1 MIEIL
6 IPLILLGIFAG
17 LLSGFFGIGSGI
29 ILVPAYI
36 FLFNYLNFPPE
47 IIPLLATGSSMGTM
61 AITIPMAS
69 YTHYKNKNINLEVIK
84 YMFLAAIIA
93 TIFGRYVAANIESS
107 TLQIIIAISLLLAAI
122 QLVFD
127 FSPKNINK
135 TINKIELFLI
145 GGFIALITSFVGIGG
160 GILMVPYFQFR
171 GLKIHEAIGT
181 SSLMG
186 FFFAISGLIGALLF
200 APDKLNQIDYVYG
213 SVFIP
218 AILIAGI
225 SSIYFARL
233 GANISNRID
242 GNSLKLAFSVLVI
255 LVALRIIYITF
266 I

>member
-6 IPLILLGIFAG
+6 IPLILLGVFAG

-107 TLQIIIAISLLLAAI
+107 TLQIIIALSLLLAAI
-122 QLVFD
+122 QLALD
-127 FSPKNINK
+127 FSPKNIN
-135 TINKIELFLI
+135 NKKIKHNLQVNDRHKKKDDKKISFSLLLLI
-145 GGFIALITSFVGIGG
+145 
-160 GILMVPYFQFR
+160 
-171 GLKIHEAIGT
+171 
-181 SSLMG
+181 
-186 FFFAISGLIGALLF
+186 
-200 APDKLNQIDYVYG
+200 DK
-213 SVFIP
+213 FW
-218 AILIAGI
+218 
-225 SSIYFARL
+225 
-233 GANISNRID
+233 
-242 GNSLKLAFSVLVI
+242 K
-255 LVALRIIYITF
+255 
-266 I
+266 

>member
-1 MIEIL
+1 M
-6 IPLILLGIFAG
+6 
-17 LLSGFFGIGSGI
+17 
-29 ILVPAYI
+29 
-36 FLFNYLNFPPE
+36 
-47 IIPLLATGSSMGTM
+47 
-61 AITIPMAS
+61 
-69 YTHYKNKNINLEVIK
+69 
-84 YMFLAAIIA
+84 
-93 TIFGRYVAANIESS
+93 AANIESS
-107 TLQIIIAISLLLAAI
+107 TLQIIIATSLLLAAI
-122 QLVFD
+122 QLTFD

-135 TINKIELFLI
+135 SINKIELFVV

-160 GILMVPYFQFR
+160 GILMVPYFQLR
-171 GLKIHEAIGT
+171 GLRIHEAIGT

-213 SVFIP
+213 SVFVP

-242 GNSLKLAFSVLVI
+242 GNSLKLAFSFLVI

>member
-36 FLFNYLNFPPE
+36 FLFNYLDFPPE

-107 TLQIIIAISLLLAAI
+107 TLQIIIALSL
-122 QLVFD
+122 
-127 FSPKNINK
+127 
-135 TINKIELFLI
+135 
-145 GGFIALITSFVGIGG
+145 
-160 GILMVPYFQFR
+160 
-171 GLKIHEAIGT
+171 IHI
-181 SSLMG
+181 
-186 FFFAISGLIGALLF
+186 
-200 APDKLNQIDYVYG
+200 
-213 SVFIP
+213 
-218 AILIAGI
+218 
-225 SSIYFARL
+225 
-233 GANISNRID
+233 
-242 GNSLKLAFSVLVI
+242 
-255 LVALRIIYITF
+255 
-266 I
+266 